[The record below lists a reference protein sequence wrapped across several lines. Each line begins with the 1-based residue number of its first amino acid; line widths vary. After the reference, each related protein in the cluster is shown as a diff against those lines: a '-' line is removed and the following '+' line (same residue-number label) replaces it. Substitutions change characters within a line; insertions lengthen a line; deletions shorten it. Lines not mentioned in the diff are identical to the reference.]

1 MHEPPFRVL
10 IVDDLK
16 QWRQVV
22 RAVLGGMPQVEIAGE
37 AADGLEAVQRA
48 QELQPDLILLDIA
61 MPGLN
66 GIDASRRIVEVCR
79 KSKIVFLTENRGYDL
94 VEEAFHAGA
103 SGYILKSHFAR
114 ELSSGVA
121 AMLKGEQFVS
131 SAMVRTPSGSAIEGN
146 SVPQDV

>member
-103 SGYILKSHFAR
+103 SGYILKSHFDS
-114 ELSSGVA
+114 ELISGVA
-121 AMLKGEQFVS
+121 AMLKGKQFVS
-131 SAMVRTPSGSAIEGN
+131 HAMVRSPR
-146 SVPQDV
+146 

>member
-1 MHEPPFRVL
+1 MHESAVRVL
-10 IVDDLK
+10 IVDDFK

-22 RAVLGGMPQVEIAGE
+22 RAALGGMPQVEIAGE
-37 AADGLEAVQRA
+37 AADGLEAVQKA
-48 QELQPDLILLDIA
+48 QELQPDLILLDIG

-79 KSKIVFLTENRGYDL
+79 KSKIVFLTENRCYDL

-103 SGYILKSHFAR
+103 SGYILKSHFRR
-114 ELSSGVA
+114 ELTSGVA
-121 AMLKGEQFVS
+121 AMLKGEPFVS
-131 SAMVRTPSGSAIEGN
+131 NAMVRSPSGSVIEWN